1 MTPQA
6 QPARILVVEDN
17 PADVY
22 LIQEA
27 LKEHEVLS
35 SLHVATDGRDAVEVL
50 MEHVRQ
56 GELPDLILL
65 DLNMTRLDGKG
76 VLRTL
81 RTMRDFDSVPVVILT
96 SSSSPQDVDETRRL
110 GANEYIVKPSDLG
123 AFMGIG
129 ATIKAL
135 LEQGKKG
142 SSLS

>member
-1 MTPQA
+1 MTSPA

-17 PADVY
+17 AADVY

-27 LKEHEVLS
+27 LKEHEVAS
-35 SLHVATDGRDAVEVL
+35 SLHVAADGRDAVEVL
-50 MEHVRQ
+50 MQHVRQ

-65 DLNMTRLDGKG
+65 DLNMARLDGKG

-81 RTMRDFDSVPVVILT
+81 RAMRDFDSVPVVIFT
-96 SSSSPQDVDETRRL
+96 SSSSPEDVDETKRL

-135 LEQGKKG
+135 LERGGGG
-142 SSLS
+142 SRLS